1 MKHLRSCINDDRVKM
16 NILLAKCESPIASC
30 DDKSFGYNAV
40 ASSIHD
46 VFPDVVVTPGKY

>member
-16 NILLAKCESPIASC
+16 NILIAKCESPIASC
-30 DDKSFGYNAV
+30 DDKSFGYNTV

>member
-16 NILLAKCESPIASC
+16 STLVAKRESPIASS
-30 DDKSFGYNAV
+30 DEKSFGYNTV

-46 VFPDVVVTPGKY
+46 IFPDVVVTPGEY